1 MANESQGYN
10 PIIQAM
16 IASVQ
21 AQQNQQKLE
30 QEQDRQKQEIAA
42 SKLAGAQSQQAH
54 DLAERSQKYYEQHS
68 DKLLDLKAAMD
79 KANQQLINAQIG
91 HTMHDMIMH
100 GATPG
105 EVQQIAPGIGQLP
118 TREDVG
124 QFNQGQAAG
133 TAGATTQAQQNIL
146 FPQQQQLQQNLF
158 EQQKSL
164 KDYQNDFELKKQA
177 NQITSNEKIAKLSK
191 DAAYGIAAMHDK
203 TTRMMGGMD
212 EGEGAS
218 SLINN
223 MVDLAASGQIK
234 LNPANKMEAFALSRM
249 ADAGFKNPDP
259 KDIAAMKASQKLIP
273 IFDKLREYANTLPGG
288 SDKSDPNNPKD
299 TDADRAE
306 ATAQGYLL
314 HGKQALGFGSKQQ
327 TDLDNILSQAST
339 VGTSLENITGRPLAG
354 QLKLELNSLVQPG
367 NTKTDVL
374 SKINNLQN
382 TYVNNQE
389 NVTQGGMN
397 AIQKELLYRKQG
409 ILPASL
415 ATAPQK
421 GPKGTPLDIPA
432 SLRLGQPAYP
442 EPQGPPNAPVQ

>member
-1 MANESQGYN
+1 MANEQQYYN

-16 IASVQ
+16 AQSVQ

-30 QEQDRQKQEIAA
+30 QEQERQKQEIAS
-42 SKLAGAQSQQAH
+42 SKLQGAQSQQAH

-91 HTMHDMIMH
+91 HTVHDMIMH
-100 GATPG
+100 GATP
-105 EVQQIAPGIGQLP
+105 EETQSLAPGIGQLP
-118 TREDVG
+118 SREDVG
-124 QFNQGQAAG
+124 QFNQAQTAG
-133 TAGATTQAQQNIL
+133 TAGATTQAQQNVL

-164 KDYQNDFELKKQA
+164 KDYQNDFELKKQS

-223 MVDLAASGQIK
+223 MVDLAASGQVK

-273 IFDKLREYANTLPGG
+273 IFDKLREYANTLP
-288 SDKSDPNNPKD
+288 D
-299 TDADRAE
+299 DRTA

-314 HGKQALGFGSKQQ
+314 HGKQALGIGSKQQ
-327 TDLDNILSQAST
+327 TDLDNVLAQAST

-367 NTKTDVL
+367 NTKADVL

-409 ILPASL
+409 ILPSSL